1 MKRIALL
8 IQYDGTNYSGWQRQK
23 NATTVQQ
30 VLETALLKISHHVVK
45 TFASGRTDAG
55 VHASG
60 QVIHFDIDCVI
71 PGNRYAYILNG
82 ILPSTIRILES
93 VEVKDDWHAC
103 YSTIYRHY
111 RYVINN
117 SKFSN
122 LFINNWSWHRYQ
134 KVLDEDLMSNAS
146 KKMEGEHDFFAF
158 QKSGSNRLTSIT
170 KIKNIDI
177 KRVEDLILV
186 DIKATGFLYGM
197 VRLIIG
203 QLVLVGEKKISPE
216 IFTDRW
222 VNKKKND
229 VKESAPAKG
238 LCFVNAVYEEN
249 VFKKI
254 NNNDFFPVF
263 LIKGFS

>member
-1 MKRIALL
+1 MKRVALL
-8 IQYDGTNYSGWQRQK
+8 IQYDGSNFSGWQRQN
-23 NATTVQQ
+23 NANTVQET
-30 VLETALLKISHHVVK
+30 LEKALFKITNHVVK
-45 TFASGRTDAG
+45 TFAAGRTDAG

-60 QVIHFDIDCVI
+60 QVVHFDIDFVI
-71 PGNRYAYILNG
+71 PGNRYSDVLNSL
-82 ILPSTIRILES
+82 LPSTIRILES
-93 VEVKDDWHAC
+93 VEVRDGWHSC
-103 YSTIYRHY
+103 YSAIYRHY
-111 RYVINN
+111 RYVLNN
-117 SKFSN
+117 SKFPN
-122 LFINNWSWHRYQ
+122 LFIDNWSWHRYQ
-134 KVLDEDLMSNAS
+134 KVLDEGLMSDAS
-146 KKMEGEHDFFAF
+146 MRMEGEHDFFAF
-158 QKSGSNRLTSIT
+158 QKSGSNRANSIT
-170 KIKNIDI
+170 KIKKIDI
-177 KRVEDLILV
+177 KRVEDLILF

-197 VRLIIG
+197 VRLIVG

>member
-1 MKRIALL
+1 MKRVALL
-8 IQYDGTNYSGWQRQK
+8 VQYDGYHYSGWQKQK
-23 NATTVQQ
+23 NATTVQEI
-30 VLETALLKISHHVVK
+30 LERALLKITNHKVK
-45 TFASGRTDAG
+45 TFAAGRTDAG

-60 QVIHFDIDCVI
+60 QVVHFDADCVI
-71 PGNRYAYILNG
+71 PGNSYSDLLNSF
-82 ILPSTIRILES
+82 LPLTIRILES
-93 VEVKDDWHAC
+93 VEVKHNWHAC
-103 YSTIYRHY
+103 YSAKYRHY

-117 SKFSN
+117 SKFPN

-134 KVLDEDLMSNAS
+134 KVLDEYLMLNAS

-158 QKSGSNRLTSIT
+158 QKSGSNRKNSIT

-177 KRVEDLILV
+177 TRVENLILV

-197 VRLIIG
+197 VRLIVG

-222 VNKKKND
+222 VNKRKND

-238 LCFVNAVYEEN
+238 LCFVNAVYEVN

-254 NNNDFFPVF
+254 NKNDFFPVF

>member
-1 MKRIALL
+1 MKRVALL
-8 IQYDGTNYSGWQRQK
+8 VQYDGSNYSGWQRQK
-23 NATTVQQ
+23 NATTVQEI
-30 VLETALLKISHHVVK
+30 LEKALSKITNHKVK
-45 TFASGRTDAG
+45 TFAAGRTDAG

-60 QVIHFDIDCVI
+60 QVVHFDIDYVI
-71 PGNRYAYILNG
+71 PGNSYSDVLNSL
-82 ILPSTIRILES
+82 LPSTIRILES
-93 VEVKDDWHAC
+93 AEVSDTWHSC
-103 YSTIYRHY
+103 YSAIYRHY

-117 SKFSN
+117 SRFTN

-134 KVLDEDLMSNAS
+134 KVLDQGLMSNAS
-146 KKMEGEHDFFAF
+146 KRMEGEHDFFAF
-158 QKSGSNRLTSIT
+158 QKSGSNRPNSIT
-170 KIKNIDI
+170 KIKNIDV

-197 VRLIIG
+197 VRLIVG

-249 VFKKI
+249 VFKKT
-254 NNNDFFPVF
+254 NKKDFFPIF

>member
-1 MKRIALL
+1 MKRVALL
-8 IQYDGTNYSGWQRQK
+8 VQYDGSYYSGWQRQK
-23 NATTVQQ
+23 NAITVQEI
-30 VLETALLKISHHVVK
+30 LENALYKITRLTVK
-45 TFASGRTDAG
+45 TFAAGRTDAG

-60 QVIHFDIDCVI
+60 QVVHFDIDCVI
-71 PGNRYAYILNG
+71 PGNRYSDVLNNL
-82 ILPSTIRILES
+82 LPATIRILES
-93 VEVKDDWHAC
+93 VEVKDSWHAC
-103 YSTIYRHY
+103 YSAKYRHY

-117 SKFSN
+117 SKFPN

-134 KVLDEDLMSNAS
+134 KILDEVLMSNAS
-146 KKMEGEHDFFAF
+146 KRMEGEHDFFAF
-158 QKSGSNRLTSIT
+158 QKSGSNRKNSIT
-170 KIKNIDI
+170 KIKSIDI
-177 KRVEDLILV
+177 NRLENLILV

-197 VRLIIG
+197 VRLIVG

-238 LCFVNAVYEEN
+238 LCFVNSVYEKN
-249 VFKKI
+249 VFEKI
-254 NNNDFFPVF
+254 KNNDLFPVF